1 MRDPGS
7 PQIWYTVENFGPIRH
22 GELALAPL
30 TIFIGP
36 NGSGKTYMATLVYLF
51 ARVMAAGVRPRWY
64 EEWTVAET
72 PGESIII
79 PDMLTRQSQKRWQEW
94 FSEIPSGVAV
104 QIERL
109 LPGYFGQE
117 SADPLAYGRSNSFQ
131 IGFQRSEPPVS
142 LHGKWHRS
150 QGWQWEWKGFDQI
163 RLEVPTPS
171 RLQDKRRPRLT
182 WLDIYPTLFRA
193 LGLLGNTYFLPAARA
208 GLLQG
213 WRVLAGMAIRIVRR
227 EFGLRAIEA
236 TPYSGVVGDFLLTL
250 VEPGP
255 FPFLEEDI
263 VVIETATGEVTIE
276 RAARE
281 RGKNPALSFLEE
293 DILHGYVDWISPED
307 PQLLFYQDGMR
318 IPLTAVSSGL
328 AELAPLDLLLRRGR
342 PRRGDLLV
350 IEEPEAHL
358 HPENQRRIA
367 TLMVRLARMGV
378 YVLCTTHSDIIL
390 HQVSNHLLLGE
401 ALQKGYEIPGFD
413 PDLDRLDYNEVGVYL
428 FRMEEGGSIVE
439 PVRLEPGFGIPQ
451 DEFVRVAEAIGSQ
464 TYALLDILETAAEGS
479 PR

>member
-1 MRDPGS
+1 MRYPGF

-22 GELALAPL
+22 GELTLAPL

-51 ARVMAAGVRPRWY
+51 ARVMATRERTIRY

-72 PGESIII
+72 PGERIVV
-79 PDMLTRQSQKRWQEW
+79 PDMLTPKDQKRFQEW
-94 FSEIPSGVAV
+94 LSEIPSGVAA

-117 SADPLAYGRSNSFQ
+117 SADPLAYGRSDSFQ
-131 IGFQRSEPPVS
+131 IEFQRSEPPVS
-142 LHGKWHRS
+142 LRGKWHRS
-150 QGWQWEWKGFDQI
+150 QGWQWEPRGFDQI
-163 RLEVPTPS
+163 RLELPTPS
-171 RLQDKRRPRLT
+171 RLRDKRQSRLT
-182 WLDIYPTLFRA
+182 SPTIDQMLFKA
-193 LGLLGNTYFLPAARA
+193 LALPGNTYFLPAARA

-213 WRVLAGMAIRIVRR
+213 WRALAGMAIRIVRQ

-236 TPYSGVVGDFLLTL
+236 TPYSGVAGDFLLML
-250 VEPGP
+250 VEQGP
-255 FPFLEEDI
+255 FPFSPLLEENI
-263 VVIETATGEVTIE
+263 VIESAT
-276 RAARE
+276 RRE
-281 RGKNPALSFLEE
+281 RNPALSFLEE
-293 DILHGYVDWISPED
+293 NILHGRIGWTSRED
-307 PQLLFYQDGMR
+307 PQLVFQQEGMQ

-401 ALQKGYEIPGFD
+401 ALQKGHEVPEFN

-428 FRMEEGGSIVE
+428 FRMEEGGSVIE

-464 TYALLDILETAAEGS
+464 TYTLLDILETEAEGS

>member
-7 PQIWYTVENFGPIRH
+7 PQIQYTVENFGPIRH

-51 ARVMAAGVRPRWY
+51 ARAMADAVHPGWY
-64 EEWTVAET
+64 EEWTVAEV
-72 PGESIII
+72 PGESIVI
-79 PDMLTRQSQKRWQEW
+79 PDMLTRQDQEFWQKW
-94 FSEIPSGVAV
+94 FSEIPSRVKV

-109 LPGYFGQE
+109 LPSYFGQE
-117 SADPLAYGRSNSFQ
+117 SADPLAYGGGDSFQ
-131 IGFQRSEPPVS
+131 IGFQRSGPSVS
-142 LHGKWHRS
+142 LNGKWHQS
-150 QGWQWEWKGFDQI
+150 QGWQWEWGGFDQI
-163 RLEVPTPS
+163 RLELPTPS
-171 RLQDKRRPRLT
+171 RLRDKRRPRLT
-182 WLDIYPTLFRA
+182 GLDIYPTLRA
-193 LGLLGNTYFLPAARA
+193 LALLGNTYFLPAARA

-213 WRVLAGMAIRIVRR
+213 WRALAGIAIRIVRR
-227 EFGLRAIEA
+227 EFGLRPIEA

-250 VEPGP
+250 VEPA
-255 FPFLEEDI
+255 F
-263 VVIETATGEVTIE
+263 VIETGEAVIRRMAKE
-276 RAARE
+276 RE
-281 RGKNPALSFLEE
+281 KNPALSFLEG
-293 DILHGYVDWISPED
+293 DILHGYVDWVSRED
-307 PQLLFYQDGMR
+307 PQLLFYQHGMK
-318 IPLTAVSSGL
+318 IPLTATSSGL
-328 AELAPLDLLLRRGR
+328 AELAPLDLLLRSGRLRG
-342 PRRGDLLV
+342 GDLLV

-401 ALQKGYEIPGFD
+401 ALQKGYEIPEFD

-428 FRMEEGGSIVE
+428 FRMEGDGSVIE

-464 TYALLDILETAAEGS
+464 TYTLLDILETEAEGS

>member
-7 PQIWYTVENFGPIRH
+7 PQIWYTVENFGPIRR
-22 GELALAPL
+22 GELTLAPL

-64 EEWTVAET
+64 EEWAVAET
-72 PGESIII
+72 PGRNIVI
-79 PDMLTRQSQKRWQEW
+79 PDMLAPEDQKRFQEW
-94 FSEIPSGVAV
+94 LSEIPSGVAA

-117 SADPLAYGRSNSFQ
+117 SADPLAYGRSDSFQ

-142 LHGKWHRS
+142 LNGKWHRS

-163 RLEVPTPS
+163 RRELFPPS
-171 RLQDKRRPRLT
+171 RLRDKRQPRLT
-182 WLDIYPTLFRA
+182 SLTIGQMLFKA
-193 LGLLGNTYFLPAARA
+193 LALPGDTYFLPAARA

-213 WRVLAGMAIRIVRR
+213 WRALAGMAIRIVRR

-236 TPYSGVVGDFLLTL
+236 TPYSGVAGDFLLML
-250 VEPGP
+250 VEQGP
-255 FPFLEEDI
+255 FPFSPLLEENI
-263 VVIETATGEVTIE
+263 VIEG
-276 RAARE
+276 AAKRRE
-281 RGKNPALSFLEE
+281 RNPALSFLEE
-293 DILHGYVDWISPED
+293 NILHGRIGWTSRED
-307 PQLLFYQDGMR
+307 PQLVFQQEGMK
-318 IPLTAVSSGL
+318 IPLTATSSGL

-413 PDLDRLDYNEVGVYL
+413 PDLDRLDYDEVGVYL
-428 FRMEEGGSIVE
+428 FKMEEGGSVIE

-464 TYALLDILETAAEGS
+464 TYTLLDILETEAEGS